1 MTDSTDSHDETRD
14 KKKAT
19 DGMTPVA
26 LLRSARDQL
35 VELTGL
41 VPEAVPRM
49 ERTEDGW
56 ALDVE
61 VVELARVP
69 ETMSLMALY
78 ELTLDP
84 DGVLTGYR
92 RIRRYERGRSDRG

>member
-1 MTDSTDSHDETRD
+1 MTDSTDSPDATRD
-14 KKKAT
+14 KKAT
-19 DGMTPVA
+19 GHITPVA
-26 LLRSARDQL
+26 LLRSAREQL
-35 VELTGL
+35 AELTGL
-41 VPEAVPRM
+41 YPEAVPRL

-56 ALDVE
+56 ALEAE

-92 RIRRYERGRSDRG
+92 RIRRYERGRSDPK